1 MDTYL
6 LLPHLKIHN
15 ANAFSSIYTI
25 GIPAMTSWLGF
36 THALER
42 RINVQNA
49 TEKVEFAKTAVIIHD
64 YHLHSH
70 RLRGN
75 NYNSLAVTAN
85 PLKKKGSEFERPP
98 FIAEGRIDLEVSIL
112 ISVNGVNSI
121 NEEIIK
127 SEVNKNLYKMK
138 IAGGDILPNAKLEK
152 KKNKIIYDDGFN
164 TEFYYIEE
172 ELEKEKELRG
182 RLRKGYAI
190 IERRDLM
197 IENNSEG
204 DDLDKLLD
212 YLKVNF
218 KAKDS
223 DDKKVIWEASK
234 KTSGWI
240 VPIVTGYRGIQSS
253 GNVNNQR
260 DVNYEHQFVEP
271 VVTLGEFKTVYGLD
285 SLEDMMWKYHAE
297 NDLYVCVNNN

>member
-42 RINVQNA
+42 RINGQNVI
-49 TEKVEFAKTAVIIHD
+49 EKIEFAKTAVIIHD

-75 NYNSLAVTAN
+75 NYNSLAVTGN

-98 FIAEGRIDLEVSIL
+98 FIAEGRIDLDVSIL
-112 ISVNGVNSI
+112 ISVKGFDGVH
-121 NEEIIK
+121 EEFIK
-127 SEVNKNLYKMK
+127 SEVDKSLYKMK
-138 IAGGDILPNAKLEK
+138 IAGGDIFSDIKLKK
-152 KKNKIIYDDGFN
+152 KKNKIIYDDEFH

-172 ELEKEKELRG
+172 GSEKEKELRG

-190 IERRDLM
+190 VERRDLM
-197 IENNSEG
+197 IDNDCEG

-212 YLKVNF
+212 CLKVSF

-223 DDKKVIWEASK
+223 DDEKVVWEASK
-234 KTSGWI
+234 KTTGWI
-240 VPIVTGYRGIQSS
+240 VPIVTGYRGIQPS
-253 GNVNNQR
+253 GKVMNQR
-260 DVNYEHQFVEP
+260 DTNYEHQFVEP
-271 VVTLGEFKTVYGLD
+271 VVTLGEFKTVYGINSLD
-285 SLEDMMWKYHAE
+285 DMMWKYHVE
-297 NDLYVCVNNN
+297 NDLYVCVNDN

>member
-112 ISVNGVNSI
+112 ISVNGVNSV

-138 IAGGDILPNAKLEK
+138 IAGGDI
-152 KKNKIIYDDGFN
+152 
-164 TEFYYIEE
+164 
-172 ELEKEKELRG
+172 
-182 RLRKGYAI
+182 
-190 IERRDLM
+190 
-197 IENNSEG
+197 
-204 DDLDKLLD
+204 
-212 YLKVNF
+212 
-218 KAKDS
+218 
-223 DDKKVIWEASK
+223 
-234 KTSGWI
+234 
-240 VPIVTGYRGIQSS
+240 
-253 GNVNNQR
+253 
-260 DVNYEHQFVEP
+260 
-271 VVTLGEFKTVYGLD
+271 
-285 SLEDMMWKYHAE
+285 
-297 NDLYVCVNNN
+297 